1 MRPQPP
7 SDPHLELVRDLAT
20 RTAEVEAAN
29 AQQEALRT
37 ALDDTQRKLDA
48 AIAQLTEQAAQLGRL
63 EEVTTQRD
71 AIQQQFTA
79 LTASVQQLVSDAV
92 RAAVGE
98 ATAHQEAAAAQWEQ
112 EREGLLKQIEELKKT
127 AGTAEPVAIA
137 PTDLASHFAIVL
149 QSLAE
154 GPEAVSAR
162 GYTAALTT
170 LDVEAKGLL
179 QAPKQGEEQPTLIT
193 FAAGDVNPE
202 QLSIVRMSFRLLPQI
217 PPAEPPPEA

>member
-98 ATAHQEAAAAQWEQ
+98 ATAHQEAAAAQWEGPAT
-112 EREGLLKQIEELKKT
+112 RSRSGSVRIRKT
-127 AGTAEPVAIA
+127 YSHSANVTARYGCC
-137 PTDLASHFAIVL
+137 HC
-149 QSLAE
+149 
-154 GPEAVSAR
+154 
-162 GYTAALTT
+162 
-170 LDVEAKGLL
+170 
-179 QAPKQGEEQPTLIT
+179 
-193 FAAGDVNPE
+193 
-202 QLSIVRMSFRLLPQI
+202 
-217 PPAEPPPEA
+217 